1 MKKSDNFDIKWGES
15 LSLDGWVAVPVALI
29 RYQKNLKISSME
41 MNVLLNL
48 LMHWWDKDKPPFP
61 SQIAMAERIGVST
74 RTIQRN
80 LNTLCQK
87 KLITKTPLFSSK
99 NSFKNRN
106 IYNLMPLVIKLNEI
120 HNMKKEENNKK

>member
-1 MKKSDNFDIKWGES
+1 MKKSDNFDIKWGDH
-15 LSLDGWVAVPVALI
+15 LSKDGWVAVPVALI
-29 RYQKNLKISSME
+29 RYQKILKISSME

-87 KLITKTPLFSSK
+87 ELITKTSLFLP
-99 NSFKNRN
+99 NGVLKNRN
-106 IYNLMPLVIKLNEI
+106 TYNLTPLVIKLNEI
-120 HNMKKEENNKK
+120 HDMKERSK